1 MNAQRPNRNQARELA
16 REKAREMRLK
26 GSAREKR
33 NRLFI
38 QLSLGVTAVTVI
50 GVLAAVILAGFQPA
64 GPGPLNMQSDGIK
77 IGGGNVAVQ
86 TPALEPDS
94 SPVATPENP
103 DEVVEIALWVD
114 YLCPICRQFEE
125 ANSAAID
132 DLLERGAA
140 TIEIHPIAILTNR
153 SQGTQYSLRAANA
166 AGCVAENY
174 PNSFLNFHNA
184 LFKNQP
190 EEGTEGL
197 TDDQLIELAKGAGAG
212 PEVEACINDGTFN
225 DWVKSATERAIS
237 GDLAINNLD
246 KKFKGVTGT
255 PTVLINGKQFNP
267 SYDPAAPMPFSSEE
281 FLRAV
286 VAAAG
291 AQ

>member
-1 MNAQRPNRNQARELA
+1 
-16 REKAREMRLK
+16 MRLK

-50 GVLAAVILAGFQPA
+50 GVLAAVILTGLQPA

-77 IGGGNVAVQ
+77 IGGGNVAVK
-86 TPALEPDS
+86 TPALEADA
-94 SPVATPENP
+94 SPVASPANANN
-103 DEVVEIALWVD
+103 VVEIALWVD
-114 YLCPICRQFEE
+114 YLCPICGQFEE
-125 ANSAAID
+125 ANSAVIA

-166 AGCVAENY
+166 AGCVANNY
-174 PNSFLNFHNA
+174 PNSFLDFHNA
-184 LFKNQP
+184 LYANQP
-190 EEGTEGL
+190 DEGTEGL
-197 TDDQLIELAKGAGAG
+197 TDDELIALATGAGAG
-212 PEVEACINDGTFN
+212 PEVESCINDGTFK
-225 DWVKSATERAIS
+225 DWVKSSTERAIS
-237 GDLAINNLD
+237 GDIAINNLD
-246 KKFKGVTGT
+246 KKFTSVTGT

-267 SYDPAAPMPFSSEE
+267 SYDRAAALPFSSEE

-286 VAAAG
+286 VTAAG